1 MRRCLSET
9 RAIAKGPRSGR
20 NSKAMKPISSLPG
33 GTIAVLSLLSGPA
46 MGQSLAP
53 PTVDEKTWHF
63 SITPYLFL
71 PVSTTGTSTVAGQD
85 VDLDLNLMDVLKVL
99 NGAISGR
106 AEAWNG
112 DFGLAVEGYFVAL
125 GDDTSIGLPGPG
137 TGHVDVEVRVRQAYV
152 DLLGGYRVL
161 EGTYDEAG
169 RRYAIEGF
177 AGARYNSL
185 TQDVDVNG
193 NADLGPGLDFQRSL
207 GGTEDWWEPVIGAR
221 GLVQISE
228 RWTGAVLADFGGFGV
243 NDDDLQWKVR
253 AGVDYRPWVQTSI
266 RFGWQFYGISY
277 ATNRSDGKFVYDV
290 FQTGPY
296 LAFTYQ
302 FQ

>member
-1 MRRCLSET
+1 
-9 RAIAKGPRSGR
+9 
-20 NSKAMKPISSLPG
+20 MKQVCSPVGAAAL
-33 GTIAVLSLLSGPA
+33 AVITVVSAPA
-46 MGQSLAP
+46 MAQSLAP
-53 PTVDEKTWHF
+53 PSIDEEAWHF
-63 SITPYLFL
+63 SITPFLFL
-71 PVSTTGTSTVAGQD
+71 PVYTTGTSTVAGQD
-85 VDLDLNLMDVLKVL
+85 VDIDLNLWDVLKVL

-106 AEAWNG
+106 AEAWRG

-137 TGHVDVEVRVRQAYV
+137 SGHVDVDVKIRQAYV
-152 DLLGGYRVL
+152 DLLGSYRVL
-161 EGTYDEAG
+161 KGTYNETG
-169 RRYAIEGF
+169 RRYAIEAL

-185 TQDVDVNG
+185 TQDVDIDG
-193 NADLGPGLDFQRSL
+193 RADFGPVAGLQSNL

-221 GLVQISE
+221 GLIQISD
-228 RWTGAVLADFGGFGV
+228 RWAGAVLADFGGFGV

-253 AGVDYRPWVQTSI
+253 AGADYRPWDRSSF
-266 RFGWQFYGISY
+266 RFGWQFYGIDYS
-277 ATNRSDGKFVYDV
+277 TNRSDGKFAYDV